1 MPWWWFKR
9 KRTATQ
15 ERQSEAAATA
25 GRSGWVQEVALP
37 RRADAD
43 QRRYLENQPY
53 LLPKDLKEVNRLD
66 FQHYVLRAL
75 LKGNYLAPIKN
86 PRQIL
91 DVGCGTGQWAYE
103 IAGEYPQALVV
114 GLDLEEAKNPVSA
127 PGNYRFVQGDVLK
140 GLPFVDNTFD
150 FVHQRLLVGAVPA
163 TAWPEV
169 VKELARVTAPGGWVE
184 LVETSSAFAP
194 VGPIA
199 QRVKSLSEQLAA
211 LRGLDI
217 GETVIESLDGYLREA
232 GLVRVERRVI
242 EAPVGEWGGRIGS
255 LLALNFREAWTAL
268 SGAIAG
274 RFQIPQEEIP
284 ALTEAMM
291 KECDEYRTR
300 VSFVVAYGQKA

>member
-43 QRRYLENQPY
+43 QRRYLEDQPY
-53 LLPKDLKEVNRLD
+53 LLPKDLKEINRLD

-75 LKGNYLAPIKN
+75 LKGNYVAPIEH

-103 IAGEYPQALVV
+103 MAREYPQALVV

-127 PGNYRFVQGDVLK
+127 PDNYRFVQGDVLK
-140 GLPFVDNTFD
+140 GLPFADNTFD
-150 FVHQRLLVGAVPA
+150 FVHQRFLITAIPL
-163 TAWPEV
+163 TAWSEV

-184 LVETSSAFAP
+184 LVEGSTAIAP
-194 VGPIA
+194 MGPVT
-199 QRVKSLSEQLAA
+199 QRLKGLVDQLAA

-217 GETVIESLDGYLREA
+217 GGAVVESLESCLREA
-232 GLVRVERRVI
+232 GLVRVQQRVI
-242 EAPVGEWGGRIGS
+242 DVPLGEWGGRVGALS
-255 LLALNFREAWTAL
+255 MLNFREVWTAL
-268 SGAIAG
+268 SGAAAA
-274 RFQIPQEEIP
+274 RFQIPPEEWAAMIEVMVQE
-284 ALTEAMM
+284 
-291 KECDEYRTR
+291 CNEYRTQGR
-300 VSFVVAYGQKA
+300 GVVAYGQKA

>member
-127 PGNYRFVQGDVLK
+127 PDNYRFVQGDVLK
-140 GLPFVDNTFD
+140 ELPFGENTFD
-150 FVHQRLLVGAVPA
+150 FVHQRLLLAAIPA
-163 TAWPEV
+163 PAWPEV
-169 VKELARVTAPGGWVE
+169 VKELVRVTAPGGWIE
-184 LVETSSAFAP
+184 LVEGSTTLAP
-194 VGPIA
+194 MGPVT
-199 QRVKSLSEQLAA
+199 QQLMGLVQKLAA

-217 GETVIESLDGYLREA
+217 GSTVVESLDGYLREA

-242 EAPVGEWGGRIGS
+242 DAPVGEWGGRVGA
-255 LLALNFREAWTAL
+255 LLALDIREAWTAL

-274 RFQIPQEEIP
+274 RFQIPLQEIP
-284 ALTEAMM
+284 ALLEAMGREWE
-291 KECDEYRTR
+291 KYRTR
-300 VSFVVAYGQKA
+300 ARFVVAYGQKA